1 MVKSMRRRTRSFS
14 RPPSRPCAR
23 PTTRRP
29 FHSCLRYFAGYRRR
43 PNDLSQALTAFSRA
57 IRAHRRLAKLA
68 PHLFD
73 ATEMNRI
80 EQKKKEDAEWRAMW
94 EPALDKVYG
103 PSTHKWPEPAYHMPL
118 SPQTRRAVDRHY
130 DLWRYWFDIGSLAL
144 ERFQRRQPYA
154 LPSLTQIAR
163 LLDIAFTLAN
173 LACGDPAAP
182 NPAPH
187 AQALADL
194 ERIYGD
200 PKVSA
205 SD

>member
-14 RPPSRPCAR
+14 RPPPRPCAR
-23 PTTRRP
+23 PTSRRP

-80 EQKKKEDAEWRAMW
+80 EQRKKEDAEWRAMW
-94 EPALDKVYG
+94 EPALEKVYG
-103 PSTHKWPEPAYHMPL
+103 PSTEKWPEPVYHSPL
-118 SPQTRRAVDRHY
+118 SPQTLRAVDRHY
-130 DLWRYWFDIGSLAL
+130 AQWRLWMDIGSLAL
-144 ERFQRRQPYA
+144 ERFQRRRPYA
-154 LPSLTQIAR
+154 LPSLSRIAR
-163 LLDIAFTLAN
+163 LLDIGFTFAR
-173 LACGDPAAP
+173 LACGEPAEPDTAS
-182 NPAPH
+182 H

-200 PKVSA
+200 KATNA
-205 SD
+205 S